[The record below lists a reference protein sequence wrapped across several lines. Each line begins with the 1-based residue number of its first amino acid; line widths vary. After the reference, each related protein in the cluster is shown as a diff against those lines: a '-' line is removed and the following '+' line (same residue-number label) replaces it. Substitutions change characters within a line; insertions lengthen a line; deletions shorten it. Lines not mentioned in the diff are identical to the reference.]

1 MKRKITLRE
10 IAAIAKVSPATASIV
25 LNDKKNQGISEKTWK
40 GVKKIANKFNYSGN
54 NKRRR
59 LDKRKFIFFM
69 EEFSYNENVAS
80 KLLEGFNDFD
90 LKNHQFVFLFNQL
103 INNKNNI
110 NKAIEEFRACFRE
123 WDKNDKLGIASLF
136 NTLGFT
142 YYQLKEYEIAVYYYK
157 IALTVTPDYVTSLT
171 NLAYLYQSQNQIDD
185 LQIVYKQLVRLNPEN
200 KKTLEINEYLSRR
213 LKNSE

>member
-1 MKRKITLRE
+1 MEDFLAKFYL
-10 IAAIAKVSPATASIV
+10 AIVFGVLLVSALFLGYQIQLTQQ
-25 LNDKKNQGISEKTWK
+25 LENNLDKFRTKKTSEKDSYQNLFK
-40 GVKKIANKFNYSGN
+40 LGQLYLRKKIY
-54 NKRRR
+54 
-59 LDKRKFIFFM
+59 
-69 EEFSYNENVAS
+69 
-80 KLLEGFNDFD
+80 
-90 LKNHQFVFLFNQL
+90 
-103 INNKNNI
+103 

-171 NLAYLYQSQNQIDD
+171 NLAYLYQSQNQVED
-185 LQIVYKQLVRLNPEN
+185 LNSVYKQLVKFEPEN
-200 KKTLEINEYLSRR
+200 KKTIEIFDYLSRR

>member
-1 MKRKITLRE
+1 MEDFLAKIYLALVFGILFISAIFLLYQIQLTQQLENNLDKFRAKKTSEINSYENVFKLGQLYLR
-10 IAAIAKVSPATASIV
+10 
-25 LNDKKNQGISEKTWK
+25 
-40 GVKKIANKFNYSGN
+40 KKIY
-54 NKRRR
+54 
-59 LDKRKFIFFM
+59 
-69 EEFSYNENVAS
+69 
-80 KLLEGFNDFD
+80 
-90 LKNHQFVFLFNQL
+90 
-103 INNKNNI
+103 

-200 KKTLEINEYLSRR
+200 KKTVEINEYLSRR